1 MKFRILKAIIFKIL
15 IFLFFKINIMTPLQ
29 TFQSRKDT
37 FQNLVSN
44 FQKQYNQWA
53 IFRGIL
59 FLITL
64 LISYLVYHFLSG
76 DYVIPVVIIGI
87 AIFLS
92 SVKKHLKIKYL
103 RDKNRALV
111 ALNEDEIKRLDN
123 VFTRTETGEQF
134 AEPNHFY
141 TSDLDIF
148 GKQSLFKLLNRTH
161 TYTGANTLANWLK
174 YPANKFEIENR
185 QQAIE
190 ELSLK
195 IDFRQELEASAFL
208 IEEVAEPTHKLISW
222 SQSLENEE
230 IKKSIFQYGKYLP
243 YLTISLILAWIF
255 DIIPIGYPLVLLVI
269 HGLIGKQIH
278 ATVSEALDQTLRLTG
293 TLKAYANLSE
303 QIVNQVFTHEKLV
316 DLQSQISEASPA
328 IRALEDILNKLGNRA
343 NPIFMFVV
351 GIPTLWDVQYFIKLE
366 NWKRQYQGNLPKWLD
381 IIAEFETLNSFAGLH
396 FANPDFIR
404 PTISEGSIILKTKC
418 LGHPMIRKAKR
429 VNNDIELEGEG
440 QTIII
445 TGSNMSG
452 KSTFQRTVAINIVL
466 ALAGSV
472 VCAEA
477 FACSCMQV
485 FTSMRTQD
493 SLEEDTSS
501 FYAELKRLKTLIQAV
516 SNEDVSSEFSLKSS
530 KSSQLISNYQNPTL
544 ASQTGAHTRPLPIF
558 YFLDEILK
566 GTNSKDRHEGAK
578 ALMLQLHRKRASG
591 FISTHDVE
599 LGDEFENQGF
609 VKNYSFSSEVVND
622 DLVFDYKLRAGVC
635 HSFNASMLMRG
646 IGIEMGNN

>member
-1 MKFRILKAIIFKIL
+1 
-15 IFLFFKINIMTPLQ
+15 MTPIQ
-29 TFQSRKDT
+29 TFQSRKET
-37 FQNLVSN
+37 FQNLAEQ

-59 FLITL
+59 FLITF
-64 LISYLVYHFLSG
+64 LISYAIYQFWGG
-76 DYVIPVVIIGI
+76 DYVIPVVIMGI

-92 SVKKHLKIKYL
+92 SVKKHLKVKHL

-111 ALNEDEIKRLDN
+111 ALNEDEIRRLDN
-123 VFTRTETGEQF
+123 EFTRSETGEQF

-161 TYTGANTLANWLK
+161 TYTGASTLANWLK
-174 YPANKFEIENR
+174 YPANKSEIENR

-190 ELSLK
+190 ELSVK

-208 IEEVAEPTHKLISW
+208 IEEVAEPTHKLLSW
-222 SQSLENEE
+222 SHSPENED
-230 IKKSIFQYGKYLP
+230 IKKPIFQYGKYLP
-243 YLTISLILAWIF
+243 YLTLPLILAWAF
-255 DIIPIGYPLVLLVI
+255 DFIPIGYPLVLLVI
-269 HGLIGKQIH
+269 HGLIGKQIY
-278 ATVSEALDQTLRLTG
+278 AIVSNALDQTLRLTG

-303 QIVNQVFTHEKLV
+303 LIVNQRFTHEKLA
-316 DLQSQISEASPA
+316 DLQVQITEASPA

-366 NWKRQYQGNLPKWLD
+366 NWKRQYQSNLPNWLD
-381 IIAEFETLNSFAGLH
+381 VIAEFETLNSFAGLR
-396 FANPDFIR
+396 FANPDFIKPEITER
-404 PTISEGSIILKTKC
+404 SIFLITKG
-418 LGHPMIRKAKR
+418 LAHPMIRKAKR

-440 QTIII
+440 KTIII

-452 KSTFQRTVAINIVL
+452 KSTFQRTVAVNIVL

-501 FYAELKRLKTLIQAV
+501 FYAELKRLKTLITSV
-516 SNEDVSSEFSLKSS
+516 NSEKTDNKSF
-530 KSSQLISNYQNPTL
+530 
-544 ASQTGAHTRPLPIF
+544 PIL

-578 ALMLQLHRKRASG
+578 ALMLQLHKTTASG

-599 LGDEFENQGF
+599 LGDEFENQDF
-609 VKNYSFSSEVVND
+609 VKNYSFSSEVIND

-646 IGIEMGNN
+646 IGIEMG

>member
-1 MKFRILKAIIFKIL
+1 M
-15 IFLFFKINIMTPLQ
+15 NPLR
-29 TFQSRKDT
+29 TFQSRKET
-37 FQNLVSN
+37 FQNLAEQ

-59 FLITL
+59 FLITF
-64 LISYLVYHFLSG
+64 LISYAIYHFLSG

-92 SVKKHLKIKYL
+92 SVKKHLTIKYL

-111 ALNEDEIKRLDN
+111 ALNDDEIKRLDN

-161 TYTGANTLANWLK
+161 TYTGADTLANWLK
-174 YPANKFEIENR
+174 YPANKSEIENR

-190 ELSLK
+190 ELSAK

-208 IEEVAEPTHKLISW
+208 VEEVSEPTHKLISW
-222 SQSLENEE
+222 SQSPENEE
-230 IKKSIFQYGKYLP
+230 IKKPIFQYGNFLP
-243 YLTISLILAWIF
+243 YLTIPLILAWVF
-255 DIIPIGYPLVLLVI
+255 NIIPIGYPLVLLVI
-269 HGLIGKQIH
+269 HGIIGKQIH
-278 ATVSEALDQTLRLTG
+278 ATVSNALDQTLRLTG

-303 QIVNQVFTHEKLV
+303 QIVNQGFTHPKLIH
-316 DLQSQISEASPA
+316 LQTQISEASPA
-328 IRALEDILNKLGNRA
+328 IRALEDILNKMGNRA

-381 IIAEFETLNSFAGLH
+381 VIAEFETLNSFAGLH
-396 FANPDFIR
+396 FANPDFVKPSI
-404 PTISEGSIILKTKC
+404 IEGSITLKTKG

-440 QTIII
+440 KTIII

-452 KSTFQRTVAINIVL
+452 KSTFQRTVAVNIVL

-477 FACSCMQV
+477 FTCSCMQV

-516 SNEDVSSEFSLKSS
+516 GNRQSVETPPKSNAT
-530 KSSQLISNYQNPTL
+530 P
-544 ASQTGAHTRPLPIF
+544 AAHNGRVLYPIF

-578 ALMLQLHRKRASG
+578 ALMLQLHRTTASG

-609 VKNYSFSSEVVND
+609 VENYSFSSEVVNN

-646 IGIEMGNN
+646 IGIEMG